1 MGASSELEVIR
12 LEVIALEVIGL
23 DVTWLPAFTGTIE
36 LLYVQNGDEL
46 RMDAAN

>member
-1 MGASSELEVIR
+1 MIGHEASSELEVIG
-12 LEVIALEVIGL
+12 LE
-23 DVTWLPAFTGTIE
+23 VTWLPAFTGTIE